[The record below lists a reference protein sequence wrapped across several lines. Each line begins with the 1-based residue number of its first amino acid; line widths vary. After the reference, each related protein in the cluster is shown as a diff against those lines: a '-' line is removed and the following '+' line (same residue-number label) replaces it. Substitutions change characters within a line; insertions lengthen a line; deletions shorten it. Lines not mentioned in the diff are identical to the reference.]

1 MFYRRSCKNSVIL
14 KAIFGIECPKMRL
27 LTKWERK
34 IRFNRDEEA
43 KGGKFVETLRDENF
57 VAFTAS

>member
-1 MFYRRSCKNSVIL
+1 
-14 KAIFGIECPKMRL
+14 MRL

-34 IRFNRDEEA
+34 IRFNQDEEA